1 MTQLR
6 KFVPLIVLCLL
17 ISPSIQSS
25 NELANLLSNS
35 IRKKQARNRW
45 HTQTIEPLKSRFETT
60 FTNDLIAY
68 EDAKM
73 LLYLIIEIS
82 GLESKLTSPPIYW
95 HSRKG

>member
-1 MTQLR
+1 MSQLR
-6 KFVPLIVLCLL
+6 KFLLLIVLCLL
-17 ISPSIQSS
+17 ISPSTQSS
-25 NELANLLSNS
+25 NELANLLINS

-45 HTQTIEPLKSRFETT
+45 QAQIIEPLKSRFETT
-60 FTNDLIAY
+60 FANDLIGY

-73 LLYLIIEIS
+73 LVNLINEIS